1 MSGHSPFSDSVR
13 AVSGSTDRSA
23 PVWDIPEVREIGEP
37 LFGYDHWVNCV
48 TGSPYDTRVAGDADA
63 KRPVNE
69 AADRRALGCA
79 WRFSRNLYS
88 VMPSL
93 DAASPGTLKGSLT
106 SCMAYYPDVSKLA
119 AGADAFANGASIS
132 IWDTVNRRLIFP
144 PIRGHDSVFA
154 VLVPGRKT
162 PCVGIQSWHPSILG
176 DYDRTSRRGSS

>member
-79 WRFSRNLYS
+79 WRFSLSSLFWSPDGKHLASGFNHGILQFWETTTGRPAGDPLDLQVQRTFSITLSVKDNLVVVRTGYIH
-88 VMPSL
+88 L
-93 DAASPGTLKGSLT
+93 W
-106 SCMAYYPDVSKLA
+106 KLEKRHSA
-119 AGADAFANGASIS
+119 E
-132 IWDTVNRRLIFP
+132 TIF
-144 PIRGHDSVFA
+144 
-154 VLVPGRKT
+154 
-162 PCVGIQSWHPSILG
+162 
-176 DYDRTSRRGSS
+176 